1 MNILLNT
8 SIIAFISSIIGG
20 YLPLRKNS
28 MKHHRWMH
36 HVDSLCDGM
45 FLAIALTHLLPEL
58 FEHSSTHLEAIGYS
72 LLALIIAAGIQL
84 PSKKKQSQSFI
95 TILLFSHC
103 LIEGI
108 AVAVVQD
115 SSLQATLSLAIL
127 AHKSVEAFVF
137 FNLIARQNLS
147 QTRLLCLLLIF
158 SLLTPL
164 GIIIGGYMNS
174 FPHGISQLITAL
186 TCGTFLGIS
195 INCFLLKSC
204 DSHSHHNKFWI
215 VLGFAIL
222 AIIMGMAEGH

>member
-8 SIIAFISSIIGG
+8 SIVAFISSIIGG

-36 HVDSLCDGM
+36 HVDSVCDGM

-58 FEHSSTHLEAIGYS
+58 FEHSSSYLEATGFS
-72 LLALIIAAGIQL
+72 LLALLIAIGIQL
-84 PSKKKQSQSFI
+84 PSQKKQSQSFI

-108 AVAVVQD
+108 AVSVVQD
-115 SSLQATLSLAIL
+115 VSLQATLSLAIL

-147 QTRLLCLLLIF
+147 QSRLLTLLIVF
-158 SLLTPL
+158 SLLTPF
-164 GIIIGGYMNS
+164 GILIGGYMQS
-174 FPHGISQLITAL
+174 FPHSISQLITAL

-195 INCFLLKSC
+195 VNCFLLRPC
-204 DSHSHHNKFWI
+204 DSHSDHSKAWI
-215 VLGFAIL
+215 ALGFVLL
-222 AIIMGMAEGH
+222 AIMMTMVDAH